1 MKKIVEVLHQKNSQ
15 KRNMN
20 YPVLLSLCLI
30 VFTAYGIPINN
41 RNEKHDN
48 QIEEPNNLPSDDTTD
63 NTAPQETNIQ
73 PLAISVFGFHRN
85 VPNDSNNLP
94 SDDTNE
100 NTTPHDTNDNM
111 TPQDTSD
118 D

>member
-48 QIEEPNNLPSDDTTD
+48 QIEEH
-63 NTAPQETNIQ
+63 IQ

-94 SDDTNE
+94 SDDTIVNITPQETHE

>member
-48 QIEEPNNLPSDDTTD
+48 QIEEPNNLPSDDT
-63 NTAPQETNIQ
+63 NIQ